1 MFVVG
6 CRVGDSTLC
15 AGGDEVEACW
25 GFVDPILR
33 EWQQNPDDTIFGYP
47 AGTWGPRQANLLF
60 GVPGLDWHYP
70 CKNLVEDALFCEL

>member
-1 MFVVG
+1 M
-6 CRVGDSTLC
+6 
-15 AGGDEVEACW
+15 EACW

-33 EWQQNPDDTIFGYP
+33 EWKENPDDIIFGYP

-70 CKNLVEDALFCEL
+70 CKNLVEDGLFCEL